1 MVRITIEGSF
11 ERQSQHTFSSMEGGH
26 ALALRRAIQHLRN
39 ELPHAIQLDLQNGEA
54 PPTSTFN
61 RFRYAWREGVGGRE
75 AFGRVV
81 HGRAYLARVAY
92 LAGSYA
98 LGYRVRCCGMIDSG
112 LKDRSALTRCRTR
125 VAWNPVLGAYCGD
138 CRRQHLV
145 TTPST
150 ASTVWSS
157 R

>member
-11 ERQSQHTFSSMEGGH
+11 ARQGQQTFSSREGGH
-26 ALALRRAIQHLRN
+26 ALALRRAIQHLTN
-39 ELPHAIQLDLQNGEA
+39 ELPHAIQLDLEHGEA
-54 PPTSTFN
+54 PPTSPFN
-61 RFRYAWREGVGGRE
+61 RFRYAWREGVHGRE

-98 LGYRVRCCGMIDSG
+98 FGYQVRCCGMLDSG
-112 LKDRSALTRCRTR
+112 RKDRPSLTRCRKR
-125 VAWNPVLGAYCGD
+125 VAWHPVLGAYCGD
-138 CRRQHLV
+138 CRRRHLV
-145 TTPST
+145 TTPCT
-150 ASTVWSS
+150 ASTVRSS